1 MSGIPSHNCYIGCP
15 CKWSTP
21 RPAARRLVTAAE
33 WLAKQEKEKVAAA
46 DAAYE
51 NAMAAHR
58 AALQMVAHRL
68 GLPDEPV
75 TEQSICHAMA
85 ECRAADHDPKL
96 DAGRGFLQYVEA
108 LRKERDEL
116 LPLREA
122 VKLLQSSLR
131 HARAELAARAGE
143 EK

>member
-1 MSGIPSHNCYIGCP
+1 MSDVPDHNCYIGCP
-15 CKWSTP
+15 CGQAPPK
-21 RPAARRLVTAAE
+21 RQLVTAAE
-33 WLAKQEKEKVAAA
+33 RRDKQEKEKVAAA

-51 NAMAAHR
+51 NAMEGHR
-58 AALQMVAHRL
+58 IALQMIAHRL

-75 TEQSICHAMA
+75 TEQTICRAMA
-85 ECRAADHDPKL
+85 TCRAADHDPKL
-96 DAGRGFLQYVEA
+96 SAGRGFLQYVEA

-122 VKLLQSSLR
+122 VKLLLGDLR
-131 HARAELAARAGE
+131 YAKAKLAELTE